1 MSGIERSC
9 IGKVLKEEIVSHW
22 GINGGFCAEI
32 REVEGV
38 GVALRSVCVVKKA
51 SKREEEG
58 SA

>member
-1 MSGIERSC
+1 M
-9 IGKVLKEEIVSHW
+9 LKEEIVSHW